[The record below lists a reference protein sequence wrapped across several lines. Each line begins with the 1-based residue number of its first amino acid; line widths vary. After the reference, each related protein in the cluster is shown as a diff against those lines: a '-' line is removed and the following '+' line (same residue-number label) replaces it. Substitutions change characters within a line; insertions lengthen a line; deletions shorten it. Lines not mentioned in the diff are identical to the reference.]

1 MYVLTEFHD
10 LLLHVCE
17 LPAPVRTQGVLH
29 QVDCEFADDLQV
41 LQYHRRDFAA
51 LTGMFYKLLSVV
63 VECESAFVDV
73 GVGRVFT
80 QPP

>member
-1 MYVLTEFHD
+1 M
-10 LLLHVCE
+10 
-17 LPAPVRTQGVLH
+17 
-29 QVDCEFADDLQV
+29 

-51 LTGMFYKLLSVV
+51 LTDMFYELLSVV

-80 QPP
+80 QPPLKGRATGFLAQPLCLPI